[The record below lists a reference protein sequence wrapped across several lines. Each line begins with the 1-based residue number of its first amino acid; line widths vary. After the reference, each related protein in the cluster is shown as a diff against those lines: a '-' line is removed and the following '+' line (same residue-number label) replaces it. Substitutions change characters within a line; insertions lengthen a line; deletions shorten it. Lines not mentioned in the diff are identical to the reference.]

1 MFDSDFDSTDMSVS
15 DCADTPDND
24 DVEFLDTSDVQEVV
38 DSVVEVN
45 SEELSDNESYKATHM
60 TEEEMQAIDAL
71 WQAEKHEDI
80 EPYKATHLTEEQ
92 MKQTDEIWDEKNA
105 GDIPAPYKA
114 TRLDSIDDVST
125 AVDGDSVFDIGSQS
139 LEERFAAEVDAM
151 SLDDLSKEHER
162 IASLSEMD
170 DLDIF
175 AEFDNTQKEK
185 YDPELFATL
194 TDGLP
199 KESLEQL
206 RNGLKNRDSNVME
219 YFGLST
225 DKEDTDSSE
234 ELTLK
239 RSR

>member
-15 DCADTPDND
+15 DCADTLDND

-92 MKQTDEIWDEKNA
+92 MRQTDEIWDEKNA

-125 AVDGDSVFDIGSQS
+125 AVDGDSVFDFGSQS

-185 YDPELFATL
+185 YDPELFAAL

-206 RNGLKNRDSNVME
+206 RNGLATGDPDTYE
-219 YFGLST
+219 YFGLNGKVDDGNEGDYT
-225 DKEDTDSSE
+225 RTRK
-234 ELTLK
+234 K
-239 RSR
+239 

>member
-1 MFDSDFDSTDMSVS
+1 MFDSDFDSPDMSIS
-15 DCADTPDND
+15 DCTDTPND
-24 DVEFLDTSDVQEVV
+24 DIEFLDTIDVQEDV
-38 DSVVEVN
+38 DSVKEAN
-45 SEELSDNESYKATHM
+45 IDELSDDESYKATHM

-71 WQAEKHEDI
+71 WHVEKHEDI

-125 AVDGDSVFDIGSQS
+125 AIDGDSVFDFGSQS

-175 AEFDNTQKEK
+175 AEFDNAQKEK
-185 YDPELFATL
+185 YDPELFAAL

-199 KESLEQL
+199 RESLEQL
-206 RNGLKNRDSNVME
+206 RNGLATGDPDTYE
-219 YFGLST
+219 YFGLNGEVDDESN
-225 DKEDTDSSE
+225 DSP
-234 ELTLK
+234 TLSRK
-239 RSR
+239 R

>member
-1 MFDSDFDSTDMSVS
+1 MFDSDFDS
-15 DCADTPDND
+15 
-24 DVEFLDTSDVQEVV
+24 V
-38 DSVVEVN
+38 DGVKEVN
-45 SEELSDNESYKATHM
+45 NDELSDSESYKATHM

-151 SLDDLSKEHER
+151 SLDDLSKERDR

-185 YDPELFATL
+185 YDPELFAAL

-206 RNGLKNRDSNVME
+206 RNGLATGDPDTYE
-219 YFGLST
+219 YFGLNGDGGDESN
-225 DKEDTDSSE
+225 DAP
-234 ELTLK
+234 TLSRK
-239 RSR
+239 R

>member
-24 DVEFLDTSDVQEVV
+24 DVEFLDTSDVQEDA
-38 DSVVEVN
+38 DSVMEVN
-45 SEELSDNESYKATHM
+45 NDEVSDKESYRATHM

-80 EPYKATHLTEEQ
+80 EPYKSTHLTEEQ
-92 MKQTDEIWDEKNA
+92 MKQTDEIWDEKYA

-125 AVDGDSVFDIGSQS
+125 TVDGESVFDIGSLS
-139 LEERFAAEVDAM
+139 LEEQFAAEVDAM

-162 IASLSEMD
+162 LASLSEMD

-175 AEFDNTQKEK
+175 AEFDNTQKGK
-185 YDPELFATL
+185 YDPELFAAL

-199 KESLEQL
+199 RESLEQL
-206 RNGLKNRDSNVME
+206 RNGLSTGNPDTYE
-219 YFGLST
+219 YFGLNGDGGDESN
-225 DKEDTDSSE
+225 DSP
-234 ELTLK
+234 TLSRK
-239 RSR
+239 R

>member
-1 MFDSDFDSTDMSVS
+1 MFDSDFDSTDMSVF

-38 DSVVEVN
+38 DGAMEVN
-45 SEELSDNESYKATHM
+45 NEELSDNESYKATHM

-175 AEFDNTQKEK
+175 AEFDNSQREK
-185 YDPELFATL
+185 YDPELFAAL
-194 TDGLP
+194 TEGLP

-206 RNGLKNRDSNVME
+206 RNGLATGNPDTYE
-219 YFGLST
+219 YFGLNGDGGDESN
-225 DKEDTDSSE
+225 DSP
-234 ELTLK
+234 TLSRK
-239 RSR
+239 R

>member
-24 DVEFLDTSDVQEVV
+24 DVEFLDTSDVQEDA
-38 DSVVEVN
+38 DSVMEVN
-45 SEELSDNESYKATHM
+45 NDEVSDKESYRATHM

-80 EPYKATHLTEEQ
+80 EPYKSTHLTEEQ
-92 MKQTDEIWDEKNA
+92 MKQTDEIWDEKYA
-105 GDIPAPYKA
+105 GDIPAPYKD

-125 AVDGDSVFDIGSQS
+125 TVDGESVFDIGSLS
-139 LEERFAAEVDAM
+139 LEEQFAAEVDAM

-162 IASLSEMD
+162 LASLSEMD

-175 AEFDNTQKEK
+175 AEFDNTQKGK
-185 YDPELFATL
+185 YDPELFAAL
-194 TDGLP
+194 TEGLP

-206 RNGLKNRDSNVME
+206 RNGLATGDPDTYE
-219 YFGLST
+219 YFGLNG
-225 DKEDTDSSE
+225 KENEGNEGEYTR
-234 ELTLK
+234 TRK
-239 RSR
+239 K

>member
-1 MFDSDFDSTDMSVS
+1 MFDSDFDSTDMNVS

-24 DVEFLDTSDVQEVV
+24 DVEVLDTSDVQEVV

-45 SEELSDNESYKATHM
+45 NEELSDNESYKATHM

-92 MKQTDEIWDEKNA
+92 MKQTDELWDEKNA

-114 TRLDSIDDVST
+114 TRLDPIDDVST
-125 AVDGDSVFDIGSQS
+125 AVDGDSVFDFGSQS

-185 YDPELFATL
+185 YDPELFAAL

-199 KESLEQL
+199 RESLEQL
-206 RNGLKNRDSNVME
+206 RNGLATGDPDTYE
-219 YFGLST
+219 YFGLNG
-225 DKEDTDSSE
+225 DSGDESNGSP
-234 ELTLK
+234 TLSRK
-239 RSR
+239 R